1 MPVFMQQ
8 SLRFPN
14 HLPIL
19 TADIKQGRRMEINAH
34 SISNI
39 KQAQVQSEVS
49 NKMAK
54 TTLDTMKAEGAQIL
68 EMMESLPN
76 LHLLHLRDQ

>member
-1 MPVFMQQ
+1 MF
-8 SLRFPN
+8 SN

-19 TADIKQGRRMEINAH
+19 TTGINQGRLMEISAH

-39 KQAQVQSEVS
+39 KQIQVQSEVS

-68 EMMESLPN
+68 DMMESVPKPSPTSLKGSVIN
-76 LHLLHLRDQ
+76 TQA